1 MSNVSVRSLPDGIAD
16 PGPLG
21 LAGFAM
27 TTIRAQRVQ
36 RQAVGN
42 ARLEA
47 VVLVTFALLTFGAFN
62 PGHVA
67 DRNRWLV
74 RHRHRR
80 LRLVRERGRR
90 AEQHL
95 GQGAAAHPKK

>member
-21 LAGFAM
+21 LAVAM
-27 TTIRAQRVQ
+27 TTIRAQRVP

-42 ARLEA
+42 ARREA

-67 DRNRWLV
+67 DRGRRLV
-74 RHRHRR
+74 RHRHRH
-80 LRLVRERGRR
+80 LRLVRQRGGR